1 MSDFLTTTVD
11 KFTFKVAAD
20 RLYSED
26 HLWVRPEG
34 QLLRLGVT
42 DFLQQTAGDVA
53 FAEVMATPGATLKR
67 GDELGNIETIKVT
80 LVLASPVSGVVQ
92 ETNTLLADKPEA
104 VNQDPYG
111 QGWLALIAPDNW
123 PAEQANLMDAS
134 AYLHLVQV
142 SAEEELKKQ

>member
-11 KFTFKVAAD
+11 KFTFRVATD
-20 RLYSED
+20 RLYCED

-34 QLLRLGVT
+34 HLLRLGVT

-53 FAEVMATPGATLKR
+53 FVEIAVAPGTLLKK
-67 GDELGNIETIKVT
+67 GDELGSIETIKVN
-80 LVLASPVSGVVQ
+80 LVLASPVGGVVQ
-92 ETNTLLADKPEA
+92 EDNALLVDKPEV

-123 PAEQANLMDAS
+123 PAERTDLMDAS